1 VIVLDAS
8 VVVTGLLV
16 AGPAGAA
23 AREVLRSGPLHVPH
37 LLDVEVTSAV
47 RRWVLSGRLSVEHAR
62 MSLLDLRDLA
72 ADRHAHEPLLDR
84 VLDLRDALSAYDA
97 MYVALAELLG
107 TSLVTGDQRLARA
120 PGILCPVTLL
130 SALSE

>member
-1 VIVLDAS
+1 VIVVDAS

-16 AGPAGAA
+16 AGSAGDA
-23 AREVLRSGPLHVPH
+23 ARELLRSGPLHAPH
-37 LLDVEVTSAV
+37 LLDVEVASVV

-62 MSLLDLRDLA
+62 MFLLDLRDLP

-84 VLDLRDALSAYDA
+84 VLDLRDAVSAYDA

-107 TSLVTGDQRLARA
+107 ARLVTADHRLARA
-120 PGILCPVTLL
+120 PGIRCSVTLL
-130 SALSE
+130 SS